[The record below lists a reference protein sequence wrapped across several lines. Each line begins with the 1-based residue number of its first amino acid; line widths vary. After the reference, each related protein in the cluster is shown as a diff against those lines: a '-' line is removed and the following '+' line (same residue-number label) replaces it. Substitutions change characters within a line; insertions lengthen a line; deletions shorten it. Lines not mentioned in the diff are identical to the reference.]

1 MLCQDRFTAIGA
13 NMTNSKHSA
22 KVSEVWKHMALVE
35 AVTRLQPRRYAETN
49 AGSPSYPIVDDG
61 ERSFGVRGFM
71 RRAVDDPV
79 LRSTRYFSRL
89 QQQPHT
95 DSYRGS
101 PSWVIHEL
109 GLGCRYLLCDIDQ
122 ESLDELGAFVDAEG
136 WRGVVEIVDGDG
148 MATVARA
155 VRQDPRDWFV
165 FIDPFDHR
173 ASIDNGPNAID
184 LAVQLLNSGVRFA
197 CWYGYNEPTQRFWL
211 PKLLG
216 ERTDVE
222 LWAGDILTV
231 DENGAVDTGGHLG
244 DATTP
249 GTGSGMAFG
258 NVTVELTA
266 ALQALGEHLEAIY
279 TITPLPSGLPGG
291 LKFDTLTC

>member
-1 MLCQDRFTAIGA
+1 M
-13 NMTNSKHSA
+13 
-22 KVSEVWKHMALVE
+22 
-35 AVTRLQPRRYAETN
+35 
-49 AGSPSYPIVDDG
+49 
-61 ERSFGVRGFM
+61 
-71 RRAVDDPV
+71 
-79 LRSTRYFSRL
+79 
-89 QQQPHT
+89 
-95 DSYRGS
+95 
-101 PSWVIHEL
+101 
-109 GLGCRYLLCDIDQ
+109 
-122 ESLDELGAFVDAEG
+122 
-136 WRGVVEIVDGDG
+136 
-148 MATVARA
+148 ARA
-155 VRQDPRDWFV
+155 VRQNPRDWFV

-231 DENGAVDTGGHLG
+231 DENGAVDTGCHLG